1 MFFLKGP
8 SFMNKLESNVESR
21 IQYKFKNKGLL
32 QEALTH
38 KSYCIE
44 NNSSK
49 ADNERLEF
57 LGDSILNFVIAEDL
71 FLKFPQDD
79 EGLLSKKRASLV
91 NQNTLNDLALN
102 CHISEDLILGPG
114 ERKQNSHLKPRVL
127 ASCFEALIGAV
138 YQDSGFTQAKEFVLI
153 HFSKLNFK
161 LDEESGFETDYKTR
175 LQEITQKYK
184 MGTPTYSLIK
194 TDGPSHQPRFL
205 VALILN
211 LEEKSRAEGSSKK
224 KAEQLAAQIYLN
236 LLKKDYKEND

>member
-1 MFFLKGP
+1 MDKAGK
-8 SFMNKLESNVESR
+8 NIEAR
-21 IQYKFKNKGLL
+21 IQYQFKNKKFLK
-32 QEALTH
+32 EALTH
-38 KSYCIE
+38 KSFCIE
-44 NNSSK
+44 HNSSE

-57 LGDSILNFVIAEDL
+57 LGDAILNFVIAEDL
-71 FLKFPQDD
+71 FDQFPKDD

-102 CHISEDLILGPG
+102 CEISEDLVMGPG

-138 YQDSGFTQAKEFVLI
+138 YKDASFSEAKKFVMA
-153 HFSKLNFK
+153 HFSQLNFK

-184 MGTPTYSLIK
+184 MGTPTYNLLLTK
-194 TDGPSHQPRFL
+194 GPSHNPSFL

-211 LEEKSRAEGSSKK
+211 TEEKARAEGPSKK
-224 KAEQLAAQIYLN
+224 KAEQAAAQIYLN